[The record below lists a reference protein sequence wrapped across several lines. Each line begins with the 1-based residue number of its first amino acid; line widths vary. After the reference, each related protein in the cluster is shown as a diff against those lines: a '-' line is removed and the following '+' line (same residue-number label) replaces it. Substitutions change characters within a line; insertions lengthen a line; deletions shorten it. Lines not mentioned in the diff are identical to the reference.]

1 MLTKLKSAAKVQLF
15 IRLNNKML
23 VKLQCLMEGFY
34 TSSLYPESND

>member
-23 VKLQCLMEGFY
+23 VKLQCLIEGFY
-34 TSSLYPESND
+34 ILLLYPESND